1 MDRLNQWLSLAA
13 NIGVIAGII
22 FLGVEIQQNTRS
34 IDESRSL
41 AEAQAFQS
49 RSDSAR
55 ELNFGLINTGWTEI
69 VPKLRELGFPENV
82 DALEEIEPDE
92 RIRIRLQESSRWIVL
107 DNLHYQYQQGY
118 LDEEYYQHKVVC
130 SIRRNEPYWEK
141 LSVFRTNVRPS
152 FTAEIERIMRDVKWC

>member
-22 FLGVEIQQNTRS
+22 FLGVEIQQNTQS

-82 DALEEIEPDE
+82 DALEKIEPDE

-118 LDEEYYQHKVVC
+118 LDREVDEQDFVRLV
-130 SIRRNEPYWEK
+130 RANGAVWEA
-141 LSVFRTNVRPS
+141 LDRPGPDRASFVDEVQRTL
-152 FTAEIERIMRDVKWC
+152 IQD